1 MLKVLEISIG
11 VCSGILLSFLALWII
26 MCITRF
32 LSGDRY
38 FSPSKHLMKER
49 KMRRRR
55 TKDDAETVAN

>member
-38 FSPSKHLMKER
+38 FSPSKHLMK
-49 KMRRRR
+49 KKKR
-55 TKDDAETVAN
+55 TKGKEGEEGTIIN